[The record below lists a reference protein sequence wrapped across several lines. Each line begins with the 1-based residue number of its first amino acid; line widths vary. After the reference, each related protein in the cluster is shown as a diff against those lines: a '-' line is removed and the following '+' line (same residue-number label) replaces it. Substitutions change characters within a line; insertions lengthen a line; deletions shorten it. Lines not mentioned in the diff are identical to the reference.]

1 MISKSSN
8 WLLTDK
14 NRTFM
19 NSKGC
24 SVKTEQPFSF
34 YHLHLIKKVLDR
46 LILDDQYISLEN
58 WKKEIIYL
66 REEGKNW
73 VALSSEVYNNKTTTQ
88 VFKISASR
96 FFDKADNLLH
106 KIKIAE
112 LGLSA
117 NNEVLIDA
125 FSSFTKLDELKEDL
139 KNLHILFNELKSQF
153 QSLQ

>member
-1 MISKSSN
+1 M
-8 WLLTDK
+8 
-14 NRTFM
+14 
-19 NSKGC
+19 
-24 SVKTEQPFSF
+24 
-34 YHLHLIKKVLDR
+34 
-46 LILDDQYISLEN
+46 DDQYISLEN

-73 VALSSEVYNNKTTTQ
+73 VALSSEVHNNKTTTQ

-117 NNEVLIDA
+117 SNDVLIDA
-125 FSSFTKLDELKEDL
+125 FPSFTKLDELKEDL
-139 KNLHILFNELKSQF
+139 KNIHILFNELKSQF